1 MYSRSTRHL
10 RSLNLLSR
18 LLLTCVVLTLAVYSS
33 GRCRQAPV
41 EENFEKSDA
50 VFTATVESIQDAP
63 DEYTMS
69 WKETGDS
76 YEWVIPQYE
85 VQLKVEDVWK
95 GELDEEVLV
104 YTNNGRVATESYPFK
119 VKGRYVVFAHFNV
132 QEYYSEETKQ
142 HLRTDW
148 CSGNVG
154 LGEGENDVDLEDL
167 SINILHRRHSELENE
182 SMLVEWLEELRL
194 KLNDSDST
202 ERAEEDSKE

>member
-1 MYSRSTRHL
+1 MNTK
-10 RSLNLLSR
+10 
-18 LLLTCVVLTLAVYSS
+18 LLLACGAIVFAACSI
-33 GRCRQAPV
+33 GRCVQAPL
-41 EENFEKSDA
+41 EENFEASDV
-50 VFTATVESIQDAP
+50 VFTATVESIKDAP
-63 DEYTMS
+63 DEYTMR
-69 WKETGDS
+69 WKETEDS

-85 VQLKVEDVWK
+85 VQFKVEGVWK

-119 VKGRYVVFAHFNV
+119 VKGRYVVFARFNL
-132 QEYYSEETKQ
+132 EDGYSEETEK
-142 HLRTDW
+142 HLRTNW

-154 LGEGENDVDLEDL
+154 LDESENDVDLEDL

-182 SMLVEWLEELRL
+182 SKLVEWLEELRL